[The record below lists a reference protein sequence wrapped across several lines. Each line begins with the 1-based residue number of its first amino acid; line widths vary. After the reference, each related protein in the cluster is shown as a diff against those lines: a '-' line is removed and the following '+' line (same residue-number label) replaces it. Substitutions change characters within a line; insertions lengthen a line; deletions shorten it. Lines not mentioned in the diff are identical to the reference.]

1 MTVPDV
7 VAWVPA
13 SGGPTATRAPVSA
26 HDLVSGRGTALYWRR
41 EDGEDA
47 VFVCPA
53 PKGQGP
59 ITREAVE
66 KFYRRTLELTG
77 KHSPHSWRSVFSTWG
92 RDAGKDADAVEAQL
106 DHMIGTKQ
114 AAAYDRAKRL
124 DIRRALMTWHERQLL
139 AARDGANIVPL
150 RKATPST

>member
-1 MTVPDV
+1 MAWHLLTARKVQNAKPKAKPYLACRRQRAVLVRSTV
-7 VAWVPA
+7 
-13 SGGPTATRAPVSA
+13 
-26 HDLVSGRGTALYWRR
+26 GRIG
-41 EDGEDA
+41 
-47 VFVCPA
+47 V
-53 PKGQGP
+53 
-59 ITREAVE
+59 
-66 KFYRRTLELTG
+66 LELTG
-77 KHSPHSWRSVFSTWG
+77 KHFPYSWRSVFSTWG